1 MNKNQIIFMN
11 QSHRN
16 FNMYIGHK
24 EKFDFFKDVVP
35 KQPPTEDEKIISL
48 DNYLKK

>member
-35 KQPPTEDEKIISL
+35 KQLPTEVEKIISL
-48 DNYLKK
+48 DHYLKK